1 MELFPEDQGGF
12 RLYFLMSFIARVIG
26 TLPESIL
33 QGMAT
38 GLGVFLFDVI
48 RLRRSLM
55 LRNIQ
60 IALPELSYKDRVA
73 MARRSMVHLV
83 TTVIELLWVWSND
96 MESRVSIA
104 NPEVFSEA
112 LSRDRGAYILCTH
125 TGNFEAFAM
134 IISRKFAKVTS
145 PVKRVGSSPGLN
157 RFIMEN
163 RTKQG
168 MDAFVRNKKGAGFLA
183 ITRALAEK
191 RVVGFMM
198 DQARPG
204 EPRLLLFGKPAKTN
218 TSLGAIWTKC
228 PAPVVAGYCERKG
241 FARHVV
247 HLLPEVQFSTSDDNA
262 ADILSRA
269 AQCNTIVEQIVRRCP
284 DQYWWVHD
292 RWK

>member
-1 MELFPEDQGGF
+1 
-12 RLYFLMSFIARVIG
+12 MSVIARAIG
-26 TLPESIL
+26 ALPESVL
-33 QGMAT
+33 QGFAT
-38 GLGVFLFDVI
+38 ALSVFLFDGI

-55 LRNIQ
+55 LANIK
-60 IALPELSYKDRVA
+60 IAFPELSDKDRVT
-73 MARRSMVHLV
+73 MARRSMIHLV
-83 TTVIELLWVWSND
+83 TTIIELLWVWSND
-96 MESRVSIA
+96 MERRVSVA
-104 NPEVFSEA
+104 NPEVLSDA
-112 LSRDRGAYILCTH
+112 LSRGRGAYILCTH

-134 IISRKFAKVTS
+134 IVSRKFAKVTS

-157 RFIMEN
+157 RFILEN

-168 MDAFVRNKKGAGFLA
+168 MDAFVRGKKGAGFLA

-191 RVVGFMM
+191 RIVGFMM

-204 EPRLLLFGKPAKTN
+204 EPRLPLFGKPAKTN

-228 PAPVVAGYCERKG
+228 PAPVIAGYCERTG

-247 HLLPEVQFSTSDDNA
+247 HLLPEVHFPTSNDNA